1 MTENPD
7 TVISFQIPDGP
18 PPDHITLEGE
28 GAEQMDPEM
37 VRQFL
42 QRRWDI
48 FQSFDEPFRKALETQ
63 QLDQVNKVLGAMPL
77 DKAEKVVGDLQE
89 SGILNFKSTEVRL
102 PHRYQTIAH

>member
-1 MTENPD
+1 
-7 TVISFQIPDGP
+7 
-18 PPDHITLEGE
+18 
-28 GAEQMDPEM
+28 MDPEM